1 MKKMVLSISSTALAK
16 MQVHTL
22 AKKTA
27 RISAP
32 KHSCATTLYRTTRR
46 ATAMTLVLLL
56 SLALVTGCGAN
67 GVLHSYPAVPA
78 PAAHPAPAA
87 PAEAPASA
95 PEFWPLEDA
104 EYSLAPDLDPEGNWR
119 NAPIDETDEF
129 STAVESPFMD
139 VRTSPLSTFSA
150 SVNTASYSIMR
161 RQINSNMEPAG
172 LRIEELINY
181 FDFNYPAP
189 KPGSEHPF
197 SIITEV
203 AQCPWAPG
211 HMLAKIAVQG
221 VRLEHTEEIAN
232 NIVFLIDVSG
242 SMDRPDRLPLVIES
256 MKLLID
262 QLGGNDR
269 ISIVTY
275 AGKEQILADS
285 IPGSNHQELRSIVG
299 GLRAGGSTAGAR
311 ALRQAYALASKNFIE
326 GGNNRIILATDG
338 DFNVGE
344 SSVADLISLV
354 ETERDRGVFIS
365 VLGYGMGNLK
375 DNMME
380 SIANNGNGNYAYIDT
395 LQEAKKVLVDEFDST
410 MFTIAKDVK
419 FQVEFNPETIGSY
432 RLIGYDTRRLNNEDF
447 NDDTKDAGEV
457 GSGHS
462 VTAFYELIPA
472 GNASVEGLVDPLRY
486 SESVST
492 GSDDLMTVKVRYKAP
507 TGSESRL
514 VEHAVEAGALKK
526 GVSDSFVFASAI
538 AEFGL
543 IVTDSSFKGNS
554 SITNV
559 LSRANMSIGDD
570 SFGLR
575 AEFLDLVGKYGRM
588 VGY

>member
-1 MKKMVLSISSTALAK
+1 MKKAISRFLAPASAHKQASAQKQTQAAAKKVVAL
-16 MQVHTL
+16 TL
-22 AKKTA
+22 A
-27 RISAP
+27 
-32 KHSCATTLYRTTRR
+32 
-46 ATAMTLVLLL
+46 LVL
-56 SLALVTGCGAN
+56 SLALIAGCGSSSP
-67 GVLHSYPAVPA
+67 VSPFLPMPA
-78 PAAHPAPAA
+78 PAPAA
-87 PAEAPASA
+87 PAPAADASMYSFA
-95 PEFWPLEDA
+95 PEMWDEAWDDGED
-104 EYSLAPDLDPEGNWR
+104 WR
-119 NAPIDETDEF
+119 YAQIDETDEF
-129 STAVESPFMD
+129 GTALESPFID
-139 VRTSPLSTFSA
+139 VRTSPLSTFSS

-161 RQINSNMEPAG
+161 RQINSNMEPTG

-181 FDFNYPAP
+181 FDFNYAAP
-189 KPGSEHPF
+189 NPGSEHPF
-197 SIITEV
+197 SIITEA

-211 HMLAKIAVQG
+211 HILAKIAVQG

-256 MKLLID
+256 MNMLID
-262 QLGGNDR
+262 KLSGNDR

-275 AGKEQILADS
+275 AGKEQVLADS
-285 IPGSNHQELRSIVG
+285 IPGSYHRELRSIIG
-299 GLRAGGSTAGAR
+299 GLRAGGSTAGAQ
-311 ALRQAYALASKNFIE
+311 ALRQAYTLASKNFIE

-344 SSVADLISLV
+344 SSVADLTKLV
-354 ETERDRGVFIS
+354 ETERDRGIFIS

-395 LQEAKKVLVDEFDST
+395 IQEAKKVLVDEFDST

-419 FQVEFNPETIGSY
+419 LQVEFNPEMIGSY

-447 NDDTKDAGEV
+447 NDDTKDAGEI

-462 VTAFYELIPA
+462 VTVFYELIPA
-472 GNASVEGLVDPLRY
+472 GMASGEGLVDPLRY

-492 GSDDLMTVKVRYKAP
+492 GSDDLMTVKIRYKAP
-507 TGSESRL
+507 SGGESKL
-514 VEHAVEAGALKK
+514 VEHAVGASTLKK

-543 IVTDSSFKGNS
+543 IVTDSSFRGNS

-559 LSRANMSIGDD
+559 VSRANASIGED

-575 AEFLDLVGKYGRM
+575 TEFLGLVEKYGRLT
-588 VGY
+588 GY